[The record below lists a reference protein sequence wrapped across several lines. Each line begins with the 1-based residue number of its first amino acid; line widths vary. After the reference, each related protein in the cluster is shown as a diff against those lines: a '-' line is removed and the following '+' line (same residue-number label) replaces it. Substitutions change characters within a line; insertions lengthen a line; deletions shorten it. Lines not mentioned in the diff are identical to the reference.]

1 MSINLRKG
9 GSINLTKANPK
20 LSKIYIGLGWELLSQ
35 SLDLDASMFV
45 LGANGK
51 LLSEQ
56 HFIFYNNLRT
66 PDGSVAHQGDNR
78 TGVGDGDDE
87 LILANL
93 KQIQPEAQEIL
104 VYVTIHEAQSRAHNF
119 GKLNNAYIRVV
130 DVEKKEEIAIYDLD
144 AEASYA
150 TEVLFGKLRRSD
162 AANWEFVAIGEGSNV
177 GLQGL
182 VDRYA

>member
-78 TGVGDGDDE
+78 TGVGEGDDE

>member
-1 MSINLRKG
+1 MSINLKKG

-20 LSKIYIGLGWELLSQ
+20 LSKIYIGLGWELAAQ

-66 PDGSVAHQGDNR
+66 PDASIAHQGDNR
-78 TGVGDGDDE
+78 SGVGDGDDE

-93 KQIQPEAQEIL
+93 KQIQPEAQEVL
-104 VYVTIHEAQSRAHNF
+104 VYVTIHEATSRAHNF
-119 GKLNNAYIRVV
+119 GKLRDAYIRVV
-130 DVEKKEEIAIYDLD
+130 DVEKKEEIAVYDLD

-150 TEVLFGKLRRSD
+150 TEVLFGKLRRCD
-162 AANWEFVAIGEGSNV
+162 AANWEFVAIGEGTNV

>member
-1 MSINLRKG
+1 MSINLKKG
-9 GSINLTKANPK
+9 GTINLTKANPK
-20 LSKIYIGLGWELLSQ
+20 LSKIYIGMGWELLTQ
-35 SLDLDASMFV
+35 SLDLDTSMFV

-56 HFIFYNNLRT
+56 HFIFYNNLKT
-66 PDGSVAHQGDNR
+66 PDGGIAHQGDNR
-78 TGVGDGDDE
+78 TGVGEGDDE

-104 VYVTIHEAQSRAHNF
+104 VYATIHEATGRAHSF
-119 GKLNNAYIRVV
+119 GKLKDAYIRIV
-130 DVEKKEEIAIYDLD
+130 DVDKKEEIAVFDLD
-144 AEASYA
+144 ADSSHS
-150 TEVLFGKLRRSD
+150 TEVLFGKLKRAD
-162 AANWEFVAIGEGSNV
+162 ETNWEFVAIGEGSNV